1 MEFDKF
7 SDCVFSLLQGEDKD
21 GKKVKIA
28 SVVPAL
34 TIVFILLTIPK
45 KWNFWPFIKSHEF
58 PQASEGTVWK
68 FDHFPALRFFV
79 KSDYKFL
86 LWSILSL

>member
-1 MEFDKF
+1 MEINQC
-7 SDCVFSLLQGEDKD
+7 SHCVFSLLQGEDKD

-68 FDHFPALRFFV
+68 FKDFSALSFYM
-79 KSDYKFL
+79 KL
-86 LWSILSL
+86 IC

>member
-45 KWNFWPFIKSHEF
+45 KWNFWPFIKSKIIWVSSGGLL
-58 PQASEGTVWK
+58 QITVWK
-68 FDHFPALRFFV
+68 MMKF
-79 KSDYKFL
+79 SDTKDFT
-86 LWSILSL
+86 